1 MASHSGGHMGPYHP
15 CMVCIP
21 MNTCMDVNLV
31 GRYRYEYG
39 MNMAWIWLNM
49 YIYIYISIYLSV
61 YLSIYLYTFDIVTKI
76 DKARNQHLNHVES
89 MEVLCDSCRLR
100 RSWEEMGGGRRYG
113 IPRKRVTVWEKC
125 GDPVGG
131 KAETKTTNKNHVTSL
146 ESSKFDGRRCLIS
159 KLRIENGDFP

>member
-49 YIYIYISIYLSV
+49 YIYIYLSICLSI
-61 YLSIYLYTFDIVTKI
+61 YLSIYLWHR
-76 DKARNQHLNHVES
+76 DKDRQSKKSALEP
-89 MEVLCDSCRLR
+89 CRIHGSPLWLMQASSVLR
-100 RSWEEMGGGRRYG
+100 RNGWRTPLWDPPKKGYG
-113 IPRKRVTVWEKC
+113 L
-125 GDPVGG
+125 G
-131 KAETKTTNKNHVTSL
+131 KMRGSRWGKSRNKNHQQKPRDIIGIVQVWWS
-146 ESSKFDGRRCLIS
+146 
-159 KLRIENGDFP
+159 